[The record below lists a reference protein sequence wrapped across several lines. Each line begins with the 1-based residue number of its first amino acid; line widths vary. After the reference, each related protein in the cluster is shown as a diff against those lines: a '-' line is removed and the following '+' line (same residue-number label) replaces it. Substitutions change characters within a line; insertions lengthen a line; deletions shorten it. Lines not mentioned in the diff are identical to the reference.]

1 MLLNMKENKLLLI
14 SDYDGTITKRDL
26 KRIKKFRKKHLFA
39 IATGRYFEAIYKELI
54 KYKIDVDYL
63 ICNNGAEIYDGEYNL
78 LYYQTLDENDVLA
91 IKKLNLKKIKYNFD
105 KDKKYLISINIYDDI
120 NIKLNNSQIEKK
132 INKIKIL
139 PKNVNK
145 TMAIDFL
152 IKKYNFKNII
162 TIGNDVND
170 YEMLIKYNGY
180 KIKNSNL
187 DIQKEVKSLRKLLK
201 KLTN

>member
-1 MLLNMKENKLLLI
+1 MKENKLLLI

-105 KDKKYLISINIYDDI
+105 KDKKHLISINIYDDI

>member
-1 MLLNMKENKLLLI
+1 
-14 SDYDGTITKRDL
+14 
-26 KRIKKFRKKHLFA
+26 
-39 IATGRYFEAIYKELI
+39 
-54 KYKIDVDYL
+54 
-63 ICNNGAEIYDGEYNL
+63 
-78 LYYQTLDENDVLA
+78 
-91 IKKLNLKKIKYNFD
+91 
-105 KDKKYLISINIYDDI
+105 
-120 NIKLNNSQIEKK
+120 
-132 INKIKIL
+132 
-139 PKNVNK
+139 
-145 TMAIDFL
+145 MAIDFL